1 MDLRDSLEGVP
12 LRRPWADVIHFRVL
26 DVGECVIERVRRAA
40 CVCHVIIVF
49 TVAPPRPRPLL
60 EGVIWWGRGRARSHA
75 VEKKREMNLFKSS
88 ISM

>member
-26 DVGECVIERVRRAA
+26 GVGECVIERVHYAT

-49 TVAPPRPRPLL
+49 TVAPLGTGHCWRGNLWGGRDLL
-60 EGVIWWGRGRARSHA
+60 SCGGRW
-75 VEKKREMNLFKSS
+75 KKKMKLGIN
-88 ISM
+88 